1 MTFFFLSISRLIYV
15 LVSHL
20 GSEVD
25 DPLSRFLLFP
35 TLPFF
40 LVILLRC
47 VVLSAVEY
55 TSTFSCLYEKGSL
68 SI

>member
-1 MTFFFLSISRLIYV
+1 MTFFSSISRLIYV

-25 DPLSRFLLFP
+25 DRLFVLFFSLHYIFLF
-35 TLPFF
+35 
-40 LVILLRC
+40 ILLRC

-55 TSTFSCLYEKGSL
+55 TSTFSCLYKKGSL

>member
-40 LVILLRC
+40 G
-47 VVLSAVEY
+47 Y
-55 TSTFSCLYEKGSL
+55 TIEVCCAFSC
-68 SI
+68 